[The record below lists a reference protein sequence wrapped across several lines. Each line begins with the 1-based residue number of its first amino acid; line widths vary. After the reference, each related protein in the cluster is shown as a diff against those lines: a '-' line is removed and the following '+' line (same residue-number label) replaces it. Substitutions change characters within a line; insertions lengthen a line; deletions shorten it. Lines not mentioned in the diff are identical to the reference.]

1 MPRGEWEAPV
11 AGVFGKAVALA
22 HPDGL
27 WVTILRFPDD
37 LEARG
42 LWPGGGAFE
51 ALAAAA
57 REGKNVRYREGDGCR
72 LSANGFAVDLPP
84 RKDWDPRPLLRKASA
99 RFSSSIPEGR
109 RAAVQRVKTALGS
122 DGEADGI
129 HGRGPFAARFLELCR
144 EPGFPFNLVGFG
156 QGTTPAGDDFISG
169 YLAGRILL
177 GDGLP
182 GGTADA
188 GDLSRTTIP
197 GRTLLAGALEG
208 IFPAYMV
215 RLACAVADAAG
226 SDPKVSGDGDLE
238 AAVRQALAHGASS
251 GRDAI
256 WGLLEILSPERSFP

>member
-11 AGVFGKAVALA
+11 AGVFGKAIALA

-51 ALAAAA
+51 ALAAAS
-57 REGKNVRYREGDGCR
+57 RKGKSVRYGEGYGCR
-72 LSANGFAVDLPP
+72 IFADGLAVDLPP
-84 RKDWDPRPLLRKASA
+84 RRDWDPRPLLRKASA
-99 RFSSSIPEGR
+99 RFSSSEPEGR
-109 RAAVQRVKTALGS
+109 RAAVQRARAALGT
-122 DGEADGI
+122 DGEAEGI
-129 HGRGPFAARFLELCR
+129 HGRGPFGARFRELCR

-156 QGTTPAGDDFISG
+156 QGTTPAGDDYISG
-169 YLAGRILL
+169 YLAGRVLL
-177 GDGLP
+177 GDTLP
-182 GGTADA
+182 SATAEG
-188 GDLSRTTIP
+188 GDLSRTTVP
-197 GRTLLAGALEG
+197 GRTLLAGAREG

-226 SDPKVSGDGDLE
+226 RNPKVSGDGDLE

-251 GRDAI
+251 GKDAL
-256 WGLLEILSPERSFP
+256 WGFLEIVSPERSFP